1 MMTSLEVVLKDLVS
15 EVKELNKRI
24 GSNGYNQFIGAET
37 SLISS
42 MEELSIKMKRLN
54 QSVVHNWVNNPI
66 TLDKHRQINKI

>member
-1 MMTSLEVVLKDLVS
+1 MMTSMEVLLTNLVA

-24 GSNGYNQFIGAET
+24 GVNGYNQFIGAET

-54 QSVVHNWVNNPI
+54 QSVVNNPI
-66 TLDKHRQINKI
+66 TLDKHRQINKL